1 VEQGITERLPERFAI
16 TASGSG
22 SRVAVVCGVGGSQSA
37 PVATA
42 AVRVGRGAGA
52 ACEGRPR
59 DLVCGYCQLRHDEM
73 LGPESVGLAASE
85 ERNHASVV
93 NEISVSPERLDRV
106 AF

>member
-1 VEQGITERLPERFAI
+1 
-16 TASGSG
+16 
-22 SRVAVVCGVGGSQSA
+22 
-37 PVATA
+37 
-42 AVRVGRGAGA
+42 
-52 ACEGRPR
+52 
-59 DLVCGYCQLRHDEM
+59 M